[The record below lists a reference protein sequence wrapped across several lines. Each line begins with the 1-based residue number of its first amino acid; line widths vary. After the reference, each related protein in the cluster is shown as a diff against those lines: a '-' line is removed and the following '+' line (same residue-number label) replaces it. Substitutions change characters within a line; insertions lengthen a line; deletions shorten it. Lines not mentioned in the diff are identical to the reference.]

1 MASFIVFFLLTA
13 AAATLGA
20 IFTPGEW
27 YAALVKPALTPPDW
41 IFPVVWTVLYA
52 MIAVAGWLLWRH
64 RKADPSGLL
73 IVGLWVLQ
81 LALNAAWSWIFFGLH
96 LTGLALLEIAVL
108 FGTILGV
115 VLLARKTSRT
125 ASLLMTPYLAW
136 VGFAIWLN
144 FGIWRL
150 NG

>member
-27 YAALVKPALTPPDW
+27 YAALAKPALTPPDW

-64 RKADPSGLL
+64 RKADPFGLL

>member
-13 AAATLGA
+13 SAATLGA
-20 IFTPGEW
+20 IFTPGAW
-27 YAALVKPALTPPDW
+27 YAALTKPALTPPDW
-41 IFPVVWTVLYA
+41 VFPVVWTVLYA

-64 RKADPSGLL
+64 RHGDPSGRAA
-73 IVGLWVLQ
+73 VGFWGLQ

-96 LTGLALLEIAVL
+96 LTGVALAEIVIL
-108 FGTILGV
+108 FGAILFV
-115 VLLARKTSRT
+115 ILLARKTSRA
-125 ASLLMTPYLAW
+125 ASLLMTPYLVW
-136 VGFAIWLN
+136 VGFAMWLN

>member
-64 RKADPSGLL
+64 RNADPSGLL

-108 FGTILGV
+108 FGTLIALGP
-115 VLLARKTSRT
+115 LIRITFHQQPSTGGDGKIGLADFPT
-125 ASLLMTPYLAW
+125 
-136 VGFAIWLN
+136 
-144 FGIWRL
+144 
-150 NG
+150 

>member
-20 IFTPGEW
+20 IFTPGAW

-41 IFPVVWTVLYA
+41 IFPVAWTVLYA

-64 RKADPSGLL
+64 RNADPFGLP

-96 LTGLALLEIAVL
+96 LTGLALLEIVVL

-115 VLLARKTSRT
+115 VLLARKISRV

>member
-20 IFTPGEW
+20 IFTPGAW
-27 YAALVKPALTPPDW
+27 YAALAKPALTPPDW

-52 MIAVAGWLLWRH
+52 MIAVSGWLLWRQ
-64 RKADPSGLL
+64 RNVDPSGLPAL
-73 IVGLWVLQ
+73 GLWALQ

-96 LTGLALLEIAVL
+96 LTGVALAEIVLLFV
-108 FGTILGV
+108 TILAV
-115 VLLARKTSRT
+115 VLLARRTSPA

-136 VGFAIWLN
+136 VGFAVWLN